1 MLIAC
6 TAFAQITRMTGV
18 VLSAEDDEPILG
30 ATVRVTGSKNTTAT
44 DINGKFTLTNLK
56 PTDRTITVT
65 FVGMESQT
73 VKIAPEVTI
82 KLKTSSKVMDEVV
95 VVAFGKQK
103 REAFTGS
110 AGVLKGE
117 NLTLQQ
123 ANDPISALE
132 GKVSGVS
139 IVSGNDPTAEPEITI
154 RGITS
159 LNAGSSPLIVVD
171 GLPYNG
177 YYSDI
182 NPADVENITV
192 LKDAASNALYGARGA
207 NGVIM
212 ITTKSASRGN
222 TAVTFDMKWVP
233 IPTDLLTTTRLT
245 TPANTTRPIIWLC
258 ATTIHAHRAWISTP
272 PTPLPTRISAHR
284 LIWEA
289 WNIWYI
295 PYLRTSTLSVQT
307 VDSTPTPC
315 LATAWLTRV
324 RYTPLPPTAGV
335 IMVSATASVRSTT

>member
-1 MLIAC
+1 MAFMLIAC

-65 FVGMESQT
+65 FVGMEPQT

-154 RGITS
+154 EVSHRSMPVQARS
-159 LNAGSSPLIVVD
+159 LWWTDSP
-171 GLPYNG
+171 
-177 YYSDI
+177 
-182 NPADVENITV
+182 
-192 LKDAASNALYGARGA
+192 
-207 NGVIM
+207 
-212 ITTKSASRGN
+212 TTA
-222 TAVTFDMKWVP
+222 
-233 IPTDLLTTTRLT
+233 T
-245 TPANTTRPIIWLC
+245 TP
-258 ATTIHAHRAWISTP
+258 ISIP
-272 PTPLPTRISAHR
+272 PT
-284 LIWEA
+284 
-289 WNIWYI
+289 
-295 PYLRTSTLSVQT
+295 LRTSQFLKMPLQMRCT
-307 VDSTPTPC
+307 VHAVPT
-315 LATAWLTRV
+315 V
-324 RYTPLPPTAGV
+324 
-335 IMVSATASVRSTT
+335 